1 MPQTK
6 QAKQTMSRRAF
17 LRLFGILGAGAV
29 IQACDVLPEDEHVA
43 IALEE
48 VASPYPASNITAS
61 DVNRFLYLSTIL
73 TGFSDLNPELAHTYM
88 QNLSGDVSL
97 PELYEQANFPEQAQE
112 FTLEQLQQSGVFEDE
127 AMRSLLNEITNYWYT
142 GTYQNGDS
150 TVVATYTDALAW
162 KSLDFTKPRTICGA
176 PGFWQ
181 TNPYL
186 QR

>member
-1 MPQTK
+1 MYEARD
-6 QAKQTMSRRAF
+6 AKQTMTRRTF
-17 LRLFGILGAGAV
+17 LRLFGILGAGTV
-29 IQACDVLPEDEHVA
+29 IQACDVLPENERVT
-43 IALEE
+43 ISLEE
-48 VASPYPASNITAS
+48 VASPYPASDMTAS
-61 DVNRFLYLSTIL
+61 DVNRFLQLSALL
-73 TGFSDLNPELAHTYM
+73 TGFSDLNPELASTYM
-88 QNLSGDVSL
+88 QNLSGEVSL
-97 PELYEQANFPEQAQE
+97 PELYERANFPEQAQE
-112 FTLEQLQQSGVFEDE
+112 FTLEQLQQTGVFEDE
-127 AMRSLLNEITNYWYT
+127 EMRSVVNNIVNYWYT